1 MADVLL
7 GYFDPGSGS
16 ILLQLLVGGSAS
28 ILVFGRYLW
37 QRVFSRYTPQPA
49 PESSAEIPVFHP

>member
-1 MADVLL
+1 MADVML

-37 QRVFSRYTPQPA
+37 QRLFSRYSPQAA
-49 PESSAEIPVFHP
+49 PESSAEFPAFRG